1 MVIKQRTHIK
11 FLTLFLFFCASH
23 LLHGASVELYITD
36 ENGKA
41 LTSKVYVTIL
51 EPYQEYVTDQ
61 NGYLK
66 IENIKK
72 GGYTFFIETDFFN
85 PKYLYLYIS
94 DDKNTVEN
102 VKLSADPTFELDPYE
117 NEASKQKTL
126 QGDIADDHIVDTKK
140 NSVHKPDDSDMDK
153 SGNGAVRSLFYKTQ
167 VNIIQIDGAGLQLG
181 IGGRGL
187 DPHRSSNF
195 NIRQNGYDISAD
207 ALGYPESYYTPP
219 VEALESV
226 ELLRGAAS
234 LQYGTQ
240 FGGVVNFKLRSG
252 FDKHF
257 EIVTRQTGGSF
268 GYFNSFNSLGGT
280 TKNGV
285 KYYAYF
291 QSKTGDDYR
300 ENSQFNLRNFYG
312 HVEKVIGDRFKIGI
326 DQTYMTYLAHQAGGL
341 TDKEFA
347 KNPRQ
352 SNRDRNWFQVKWYV
366 PSLSLEYYPI
376 DNLYISSKFFG
387 LIGERNSVGNL
398 GSILR
403 EDTPDT
409 ERDLILGGFKNVG
422 NETRAILD
430 YKIKNRKQY
439 LATGVRTYFS
449 NNSTFQGIG
458 STGDNANFTPEGTDN
473 FLSDYENPNRNF
485 SAFAENLFHIG
496 DKFTTTLGAR
506 IENIKT
512 STNGSFRVRQ
522 QDLAGNDLVNFTV
535 EENRELPRT
544 FLITGIGAG
553 YKIKD
558 SATTCT
564 VYSNLAQNYR
574 SVTFSDLRVVNPSF
588 LIDSTL
594 SDEDGFNF
602 DLGIKGEK
610 PGLFSYDVSGFLLF
624 YNGRIGEVLKE
635 VEDPIINTTT
645 KRFRTNI
652 SDARILGLEGFAEI
666 NLLRLFNDSTKN
678 RLNFFV
684 NGAYIKS
691 EYINSEDASVQ
702 GNQVEYVP
710 EVNFRTG
717 LRFRRKKLG
726 ASILYSYT
734 SQQFSD
740 ATNTIEFPDAI
751 FGIIPSYHVVDISG
765 AYQITDHFK
774 LESGINNLTNSSYF
788 TKRTTGYPGPGILP
802 ASGRSFYL
810 TLEYRL

>member
-1 MVIKQRTHIK
+1 MEINVERTFKVILTF
-11 FLTLFLFFCASH
+11 FLLSFTLLSNA
-23 LLHGASVELYITD
+23 ASVKFRLIDLEGKKLNSEVHITVI
-36 ENGKA
+36 ETGEEYQTKNG
-41 LTSKVYVTIL
+41 SL
-51 EPYQEYVTDQ
+51 EINNLAE
-61 NGYLK
+61 
-66 IENIKK
+66 
-72 GGYTFFIETDFFN
+72 GGYNFYFEADLHA
-85 PKYLYLYIS
+85 PKYVYLYLS
-94 DDKNTVEN
+94 DDRDIIEH
-102 VKLSADPTFELDPYE
+102 VKLTEDPTYELEEFINP
-117 NEASKQKTL
+117 ASQKTI
-126 QGDIADDHIVDTKK
+126 QGDVTDDHIVDTKK
-140 NSVHKPDDSDMDK
+140 NSVHKVDDSDMDK

-167 VNIIQIDGAGLQLG
+167 VNIVQIDGAGLQLG

-234 LQYGTQ
+234 LQFGTQ

-257 EIVTRQTGGSF
+257 DIVSRQTAGSF

-280 TKNGV
+280 TKNGT
-285 KYYAYF
+285 KYYAFF

-300 ENSQFNLRNFYG
+300 ANSDFKLRNIYG
-312 HVEKVIGDRFKIGI
+312 HVEKIIGERMKIGL
-326 DQTYMTYLAHQAGGL
+326 DQTYLSYVAQQAGGL
-341 TDKEFA
+341 TDQEFSED
-347 KNPRQ
+347 PTQ

-366 PSLSLEYYPI
+366 PALTLEYFPL
-376 DNLYISSKFFG
+376 DNLYITSKVFG
-387 LIGERNSVGNL
+387 LVGERNSVGNL

-403 EDTPDT
+403 DDVPDT
-409 ERDLILGGFKNVG
+409 DRNLILGDFKNVG

-430 YKIKNRKQY
+430 YNIKNREQH
-439 LATGVRTYFS
+439 LATGIRVYFS

-458 STGDNANFTPEGTDN
+458 STGDGPNFSPVGTDN

-496 DKFTTTLGAR
+496 NRFTTTLGAR

-512 STNGSFRVRQ
+512 STKGSFRVRQ

-544 FLITGIGAG
+544 FMIGGLGAG

-558 SATTCT
+558 SITSCIL
-564 VYSNLAQNYR
+564 YSNLAQNYR

-594 SDEDGFNF
+594 SDENGFNF
-602 DLGIKGEK
+602 DFGIKGEK
-610 PGLFSYDVSGFLLF
+610 PGFFNYDLSGFMLY
-624 YNGRIGEVLKE
+624 YNNRIGEIQKRVD
-635 VEDPIINTTT
+635 DPILITTV

-652 SDARILGLEGFAEI
+652 SDARILGIEGFGEI
-666 NLLRLFNDSTKN
+666 NLLKLFNDTTKN
-678 RLNFFV
+678 RLNLFV

-691 EYINSEDASVQ
+691 EYINSDDPSVA

-710 EVNFRTG
+710 EVNIRTG
-717 LRFRRKKLG
+717 LRFRKNKLG
-726 ASILYSYT
+726 ASLLYSYT
-734 SQQFSD
+734 SKQFSD
-740 ATNTIEFPDAI
+740 ATNTISFPSAI
-751 FGIIPSYHVVDISG
+751 FGLIPSYHVLDLSG
-765 AYQITDHFK
+765 AYQITEHFK
-774 LESGINNLTNSSYF
+774 IESGINNLTNKSYF